1 MVPSSRVTMNEIAQT
16 AGVSRST
23 VSFVLNNVPGMRISA
38 ETQRRILEV
47 ARELNY
53 VPDSAATRLA
63 GGKIGTIA
71 LVMRRN
77 QHQVMA
83 DRFLAQILLGIS
95 SAVKNEGFHI
105 LIEALDPAD
114 PDATYGNLVRSR
126 RADGLIVWGP
136 KTDDREIGQLRAE
149 GFPIVVI
156 GRLPEDHVPTI
167 RVDNING
174 ARRAVEHLRDL
185 GHMRIACI
193 TEAPPD
199 YRSSSDRL
207 EGYRIALEE
216 GGIPFDPALV
226 RHADFTDEG
235 GARAMTELLAV
246 EPRPTAV
253 FAGSDVVALGALG
266 AIRATQ
272 MLRVPEDIA
281 LVGFG
286 DIPLVEHIMPPLTT
300 MRVPAYALGFVAGE
314 MLVRLVTQ
322 KDAAAGSVVMQAE
335 LIIRA
340 SCGAGSRLS
349 AEPQTEE

>member
-1 MVPSSRVTMNEIAQT
+1 MPSSRVTMNEIAQA

-53 VPDSAATRLA
+53 VPDSVATGLA
-63 GGKIGTIA
+63 GGKVGTVA

-83 DRFLAQILLGIS
+83 DRFLAQLLLGIT
-95 SAVKNEGFHI
+95 SAVKGVGFHI
-105 LIEALDPAD
+105 LIEPLDPAD
-114 PDATYGNLVRSR
+114 PEATYGNLVRGR

-136 KTDDREIGQLRAE
+136 RTDDQEIGQIHAE

-156 GRLPEDHVPTI
+156 GRLLEEHIPTVSI
-167 RVDNING
+167 DNING
-174 ARRAVEHLRDL
+174 ARFAVEHLIL
-185 GHMRIACI
+185 MGHRRIACI
-193 TEAPPD
+193 TEAPLD
-199 YRSSSDRL
+199 YRSSADRL
-207 EGYRIALEE
+207 EGYRVALKEA
-216 GGIPFDPALV
+216 GIPFDEALV

-235 GARAMTELLAV
+235 GARAMNELLAV

-272 MLRVPEDIA
+272 TLRVPEDIA

-286 DIPLVEHIMPPLTT
+286 DIPLVEYIVPPLTT

-314 MLVRLVTQ
+314 MLVRMITEKEAIV
-322 KDAAAGSVVMQAE
+322 GSVVMQAE
-335 LIIRA
+335 LVIRA
-340 SCGAGSRLS
+340 SCGAGLS
-349 AEPQTEE
+349 SFSGQQSKE